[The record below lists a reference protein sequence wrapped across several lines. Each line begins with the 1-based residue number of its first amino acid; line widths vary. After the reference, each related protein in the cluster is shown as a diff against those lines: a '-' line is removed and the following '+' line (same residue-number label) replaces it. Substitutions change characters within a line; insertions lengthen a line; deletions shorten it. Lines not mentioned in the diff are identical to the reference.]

1 MIDIENKV
9 IDTVFTAVRTSYSTA
24 SCYGEYVA
32 VPASFP
38 CVCLYEASNTTYK
51 KSQDD
56 VLQEHQANLM
66 YECNVYSDKANG
78 HKSEA
83 RAIAKLVDAT
93 MQNMKFTRTYFQAV
107 PNLDRT
113 IYRIV
118 LRWEAVAGEP
128 ITTENGNTI
137 YQMYRK

>member
-1 MIDIENKV
+1 MIDIENK
-9 IDTVFTAVRTSYSTA
+9 ILDTVFTAVCTTYATA
-24 SCYGEYVA
+24 QCYGEYVA
-32 VPASFP
+32 VPAAFP
-38 CVCLYEASNTTYK
+38 CVCLYEANNTTYK
-51 KSQDD
+51 KSQDTEP
-56 VLQEHQANLM
+56 LEHQSNLM

-78 HKSEA
+78 KKAEA
-83 RAIAKLVDAT
+83 RAIADLIDKT
-93 MQNMKFTRTYFQAV
+93 MQGMKFTRTFYQPL

-113 IYRIV
+113 IYRIT

>member
-9 IDTVFTAVRTSYSTA
+9 INDVFTAVRTAHTGA
-24 SCYGEYVA
+24 SCYGEYVS
-32 VPASFP
+32 VPAAFP
-38 CVCLYEASNTTYK
+38 CVTLYEADNATYRR
-51 KSQDD
+51 SQDTD
-56 VLQEHQANLM
+56 LQEHHARVM
-66 YECNVYSDKANG
+66 YECNVYSDKQSGKKA
-78 HKSEA
+78 EA
-83 RAIAKLVDAT
+83 RAIADLIDKT
-93 MQNMKFTRTYFQAV
+93 MQGMKFTRTFYQPL

-113 IYRIV
+113 IYRIT

>member
-9 IDTVFTAVRTSYSTA
+9 LDTVFAAVRTSYTNA
-24 SCYGEYVA
+24 QCYGEYVA
-32 VPASFP
+32 VPAAFP
-38 CVCLYEASNTTYK
+38 CVCLWEANNTTHK
-51 KSQDD
+51 KSLDPD
-56 VLQEHQANLM
+56 LHEHQANLM

-78 HKSEA
+78 HKAEA
-83 RAIAKLVDAT
+83 RAIAKIVDAT
-93 MQNMKFTRTYFQAV
+93 MQSMKFTRTFMQAI

-113 IYRIV
+113 IYRMT

-128 ITTENGNTI
+128 IVTDGEKIT